1 MVIKVGS
8 YGLRKA
14 FEVEIGSE
22 DLVTPSGL
30 EFVGTV
36 LNPTFVEKPQKSPS

>member
-8 YGLRKA
+8 YGPRKA

-36 LNPTFVEKPQKSPS
+36 MNP